1 MIKNELEYN
10 VTKNWAEGMGRAI
23 TMLEQDDHKK
33 KNQPDVWQI
42 HYDGVTSQ
50 REDLQEQIAEY
61 EALIAHNPK
70 EPITLQVEYM
80 NKISQLLI
88 KARIAFKITQK
99 ELAALCDRTEEQIQS
114 FEDKDYQNAS
124 FLDFLAVRDAL
135 GVEIINDKFIAKM
148 DDFYLEHLAAM
159 RQTENLKEEVKAG
172 L

>member
-1 MIKNELEYN
+1 MIKNEQEYN
-10 VTKNWAEGMGRAI
+10 ITKNWADGMGRAI
-23 TMLEQDDHKK
+23 AMLEQDDQKK

-42 HYDGVTSQ
+42 HYDGATSQ

-61 EALIAHNPK
+61 EALIAHNPN
-70 EPITLQVEYM
+70 EPITLQVECM

-99 ELAALCDRTEEQIQS
+99 ELAALCNRTEEQIKS

-135 GVEIINDKFIAKM
+135 GVEIINDKFVASL

-159 RQTENLKEEVKAG
+159 RQTENLRQEVKA
-172 L
+172 

>member
-10 VTKNWAEGMGRAI
+10 ITKNWADGMGRAI
-23 TMLEQDDHKK
+23 AMLEQDDHKK

-61 EALIAHNPK
+61 EALIAHNPS
-70 EPITLQVEYM
+70 EPITLQVECM

-99 ELAALCDRTEEQIQS
+99 ELAALCNRTGEQIKS

-135 GVEIINDKFIAKM
+135 GVEIVNDKFIAKI
-148 DDFYLEHLAAM
+148 DDFYLEYLAAM

-172 L
+172 